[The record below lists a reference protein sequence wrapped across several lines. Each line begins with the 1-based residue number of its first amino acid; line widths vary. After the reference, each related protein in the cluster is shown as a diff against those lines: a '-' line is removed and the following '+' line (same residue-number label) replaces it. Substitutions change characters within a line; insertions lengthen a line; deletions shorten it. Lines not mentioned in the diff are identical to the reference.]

1 MHKDDAA
8 ETKRH
13 DESART
19 PVAAK
24 KGVTAK
30 KVPEHST
37 STPNACP
44 RRDGISKSIISHS
57 SDDARQTPCAVTLL
71 HAGPSQRP
79 FFAKGMPPEQ
89 SPTRPSTPSIANA
102 G

>member
-1 MHKDDAA
+1 MQQDDAA

-30 KVPEHST
+30 KVLEHIDPERLSKAIRYLKEHPKIRPMMHI
-37 STPNACP
+37 TPRSGA
-44 RRDGISKSIISHS
+44 IAHA
-57 SDDARQTPCAVTLL
+57 ARLCRLL
-71 HAGPSQRP
+71 R
-79 FFAKGMPPEQ
+79 
-89 SPTRPSTPSIANA
+89 
-102 G
+102 